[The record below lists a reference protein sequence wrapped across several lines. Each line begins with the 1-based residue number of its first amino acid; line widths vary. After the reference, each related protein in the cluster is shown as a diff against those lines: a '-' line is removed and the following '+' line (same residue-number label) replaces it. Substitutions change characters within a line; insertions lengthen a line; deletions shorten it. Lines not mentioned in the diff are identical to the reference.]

1 MLLIFQSD
9 ICVPKAA
16 DINGKALV
24 GLPDRQ
30 VVFSINFASTLW
42 MPALTGNF
50 DPCLDRFTMG
60 AAIFTILGCQTR
72 ATRMFAA
79 VLALI
84 VYKLHKQFLSYLI
97 RSTVAPR
104 FDSVPAERWE
114 SPQPAS

>member
-30 VVFSINFASTLW
+30 VIFSINFASTLW

-60 AAIFTILGCQTR
+60 AAIFTILGCQTT
-72 ATRMFAA
+72 ATRMFTA

-84 VYKLHKQFLSYLI
+84 VYKFHK
-97 RSTVAPR
+97 
-104 FDSVPAERWE
+104 
-114 SPQPAS
+114 